1 MASEPVSLADLEE
14 FVTGHARAVRH
25 MASTLKLTVDD
36 AFARYRYLM
45 QNEARNRFGVRED
58 LSTHVRTRLGIAS

>member
-14 FVTGHARAVRH
+14 FVTGAVRH

-58 LSTHVRTRLGIAS
+58 LSTHVRARLGIAS